1 MEPCG
6 AGELL
11 TVEAL
16 TKRYDGVQA
25 LRGADLTVR
34 AGEIHA
40 LLGENGA
47 GKSTLIKALAGA
59 IQPDSGT
66 ITFQGEQVAF
76 GSPTGSMR
84 RGISVIFQHAN
95 LVPQLTVAQNVVLGG
110 EQRRLGFL
118 RDDGQREAV
127 REAFATL
134 GTNIDLNRTA
144 ANLRSGE
151 RQLVEIAR
159 ALLRRARL
167 LILDEPTASLGTQ
180 EVEHLHRTLLDLR
193 RSGLGIIYVSHRLE
207 EVLSVSD
214 EVTVLRDGRTVARR
228 PAAGSTPRDVINLM
242 IGRDAAHVF
251 RKSSDARETV
261 VLKANGLTTDTGLS
275 EVSFELRAGEILGVF
290 GLLGSGRTELARAL
304 FGADPIRS
312 GSIET
317 DGAVRGRRTPYRSSR
332 TGMGLVPEERSLQ
345 ALFAQLTIV
354 DNMTSGRP
362 WLYSRFGFI
371 RKSRRRGLVTDM
383 ARRLRLRTASV
394 DQTVSTLS
402 GGNQQKVVLGRWMLG
417 DSRILILDDP
427 TVGVD
432 VGAKEEIYR
441 LISEL
446 TADGTAVV
454 LLSSELPEVVGLSD
468 RIMVLFRGRVH
479 TIVNSGDLSEAALL
493 GAAHG
498 EAA

>member
-1 MEPCG
+1 
-6 AGELL
+6 
-11 TVEAL
+11 
-16 TKRYDGVQA
+16 
-25 LRGADLTVR
+25 
-34 AGEIHA
+34 
-40 LLGENGA
+40 
-47 GKSTLIKALAGA
+47 
-59 IQPDSGT
+59 
-66 ITFQGEQVAF
+66 
-76 GSPTGSMR
+76 
-84 RGISVIFQHAN
+84 
-95 LVPQLTVAQNVVLGG
+95 
-110 EQRRLGFL
+110 
-118 RDDGQREAV
+118 
-127 REAFATL
+127 
-134 GTNIDLNRTA
+134 
-144 ANLRSGE
+144 
-151 RQLVEIAR
+151 
-159 ALLRRARL
+159 LRRARL